1 MNIKNILLP
10 ALLTLMAGGSAYAQQ
25 GNLFIGNAMN
35 RANTCLNGKWEYVL
49 DPFRTEAM
57 GNKQIYRNEVP
68 RDKSDRVEYSFNPA
82 QTLWVPG
89 RMNNPQRGLEQVQAC
104 TRRTVLWLFGEK
116 S

>member
-10 ALLTLMAGGSAYAQQ
+10 ALLTLMAGSSAYAQQ

-68 RDKSDRVEYSFNPA
+68 HDKSDRVEYSFNPA
-82 QTLWVPG
+82 QTL
-89 RMNNPQRGLEQVQAC
+89 
-104 TRRTVLWLFGEK
+104 
-116 S
+116 